1 MSKGFL
7 GNGNGKSKPT
17 RYLEA
22 HIVEIIKYNDFPC
35 EGMIWTSQIFPQMLP
50 QKLMHGVEYQRLQA
64 GLHPNPIGEQV
75 KGALKIHQR
84 GSSF

>member
-1 MSKGFL
+1 ME
-7 GNGNGKSKPT
+7 NPNT

-64 GLHPNPIGEQV
+64 GLAPQPHWRTSQRCLKNSS
-75 KGALKIHQR
+75 KGIILLV
-84 GSSF
+84 